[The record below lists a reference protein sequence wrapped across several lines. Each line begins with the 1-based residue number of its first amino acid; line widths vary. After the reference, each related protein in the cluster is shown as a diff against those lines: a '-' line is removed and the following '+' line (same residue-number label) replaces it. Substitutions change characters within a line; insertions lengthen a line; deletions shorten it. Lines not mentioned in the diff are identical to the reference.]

1 MSVFSAEN
9 QLIEKGDLVRSVE
22 ESGSLVLGAVF
33 VVHEIQNGFVYI
45 KTRHEEEPGG
55 WLPRRFVKINDC
67 FSGTDHLF
75 VYGGKYNES

>member
-33 VVHEIQNGFVYI
+33 VVHEIQNGFV
-45 KTRHEEEPGG
+45 
-55 WLPRRFVKINDC
+55 
-67 FSGTDHLF
+67 
-75 VYGGKYNES
+75 